1 MRDARFDM
9 YAEGRGG
16 CEEAWGRY
24 RERSPGGSHQRNNLS
39 FTHTHTL
46 MPRQKKNT
54 TTVGS
59 LISHGHTLSYIH
71 RVLVIFCWKNTLKQ
85 PKHIHTLV
93 CVEIYNYIQMNIR
106 SCDRVMCDVEI
117 ATAICASRARMMW
130 LSVCSKSITHI
141 HRKHIYKKSRFV
153 LDIHMVDHWRSKSV
167 RTNTNTFE
175 ERPTALRHVT
185 PSMRSVDRCAL
196 EWRRRLKKKHACE
209 SMWNPRT
216 PGSRR
221 SQHHQPRETCHLLL
235 KKC

>member
-9 YAEGRGG
+9 CAEGREK
-16 CEEAWGRY
+16 EEAAR
-24 RERSPGGSHQRNNLS
+24 RLEVDTESAHQAVRIKGIICHLHIR
-39 FTHTHTL
+39 THSCHG
-46 MPRQKKNT
+46 KKNT

-106 SCDRVMCDVEI
+106 SCDRVMCEVEI

-153 LDIHMVDHWRSKSV
+153 LDIHMVDH
-167 RTNTNTFE
+167 
-175 ERPTALRHVT
+175 
-185 PSMRSVDRCAL
+185 
-196 EWRRRLKKKHACE
+196 
-209 SMWNPRT
+209 
-216 PGSRR
+216 
-221 SQHHQPRETCHLLL
+221 
-235 KKC
+235 